1 MEKHRNRETRDS
13 KLQFLCP
20 SINFQKLLRFLDLLR
35 RYARLGVAHANDGQR
50 EKSWW
55 ISSSLIES
63 SYLLGLCKI
72 PCPKPHMQK
81 TPNVYHKFRAL
92 KHIQIISNIFKQWWL
107 EWHIYQGA
115 AVASSMA
122 CWSFCTLRKGKVE
135 TWSPG
140 PIRIQQTSRPSA
152 PYHHPWRRRGF
163 FPPSSYPTSSAP
175 ADKKRHQSHNARSLK
190 LPAWLIKPS
199 SAPRADATAMPMS
212 RSWDANAVWSVKS
225 LPYRILYV

>member
-1 MEKHRNRETRDS
+1 MDKNNKSEKWPHSAPKKIKEENMEKHRNRETRDS

-81 TPNVYHKFRAL
+81 TPNVYHKFQAL

-122 CWSFCTLRKGKVE
+122 CWSFCTLRKGKGGALKPRSHPV
-135 TWSPG
+135 SAD
-140 PIRIQQTSRPSA
+140 QQTFCPLSPSM
-152 PYHHPWRRRGF
+152 
-163 FPPSSYPTSSAP
+163 
-175 ADKKRHQSHNARSLK
+175 
-190 LPAWLIKPS
+190 
-199 SAPRADATAMPMS
+199 TA
-212 RSWDANAVWSVKS
+212 
-225 LPYRILYV
+225 